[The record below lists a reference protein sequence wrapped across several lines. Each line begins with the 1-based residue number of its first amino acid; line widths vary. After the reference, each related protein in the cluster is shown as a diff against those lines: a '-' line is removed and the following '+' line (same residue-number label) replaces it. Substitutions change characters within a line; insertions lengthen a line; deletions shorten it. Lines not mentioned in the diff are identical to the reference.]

1 MASAD
6 KAHYRDGRRP
16 LTRARSQ
23 WRHDAERDHF
33 ICGVP
38 VTVWRRNV
46 GDGLLTCLVGDEP
59 TGWHLSISF
68 TDNRGHQSRYPSW
81 DEIADA
87 RYRLLPD
94 DVDFVM
100 HLPPPSEYV
109 AVHDTTFHL
118 HEHPERGGEQ

>member
-1 MASAD
+1 MTSPD
-6 KAHYRDGRRP
+6 KAHYRDAARP
-16 LTRARSQ
+16 LTRVRSA
-23 WRHDAERDHF
+23 WRHDSERDHF
-33 ICGVP
+33 ILGRP

-46 GDGLLTCLVGDEP
+46 TDGLLTGLVCEEP
-59 TGWHLSISF
+59 EGWHLSISF
-68 TDNRGHQSRYPSW
+68 TDNRGRLSRYPSW

-100 HLPPPSEYV
+100 HLPPPDEYV

-118 HEHPERGGEQ
+118 HEHPGREPNS